1 MNWFGRSSKKVQ
13 VETANVDNSSQSNM
27 IKMRNTLEMLEKK
40 ERHLETK
47 INNELEVAKKNATTN
62 KGLAL
67 SALKR
72 KKMYEQQVE
81 RTRGARMNLETQL
94 MTIEDVNM
102 NMETFNAIKMASST
116 LQTLH
121 GNMSVDKVD
130 DTMDLVREQ
139 MDIANEI
146 NVAIST
152 PLGMDSN
159 FDEDEALRELEELEQ
174 LEMDSIMLDVKSPS
188 TLISSASHIPK
199 QTLPS
204 IPSTVKVPTTA
215 AKTQSAEEAEL
226 EELRASMALN

>member
-1 MNWFGRSSKKVQ
+1 MV
-13 VETANVDNSSQSNM
+13 
-27 IKMRNTLEMLEKK
+27 KMRNTLEMLEKK

-47 INNELEVAKKNATTN
+47 INNELEVAKKNASSN
-62 KGLAL
+62 KSLAL

-121 GNMSVDKVD
+121 GTMNVDTVD
-130 DTMDLVREQ
+130 DTMDAVREQ

-146 NVAIST
+146 NIAIST
-152 PLGMDSN
+152 PLGMDTSM
-159 FDEDEALRELEELEQ
+159 DEEEALQELEELEQ

-188 TLISSASHIPK
+188 TLITPPTATR

-204 IPSTVKVPTTA
+204 VPSTVKTATTT
-215 AKTQSAEEAEL
+215 TQSAEEAEL